1 MTGEESTRS
10 ANVEETSDAVQEE
23 AIPTPQIVI
32 ATGSSILSE
41 HPLKQRWT
49 YWYLNDQRDRSWEKR
64 LKKFLVVFCI
74 NALSRFYFYRL
85 YLNIRPPSMLHNTCD
100 YNVFKENIQPMWEV
114 PENANGGRWLITI
127 DKSRHH
133 DLLDAVWL
141 EVLLAVIG
149 DQFGKYTDDI
159 CGIVVNIRNKGSKIS
174 IWTTNA
180 SNDES
185 NLKIGEIL
193 KQKLINPEIDQKIPR
208 PLFDMLRYEDH
219 QEVQYKSSSSVRA
232 KFTISSQ
239 E

>member
-23 AIPTPQIVI
+23 AIPTPQI

-64 LKKFLVVFCI
+64 LKKVCTFSTVEQFWG
-74 NALSRFYFYRL
+74 L